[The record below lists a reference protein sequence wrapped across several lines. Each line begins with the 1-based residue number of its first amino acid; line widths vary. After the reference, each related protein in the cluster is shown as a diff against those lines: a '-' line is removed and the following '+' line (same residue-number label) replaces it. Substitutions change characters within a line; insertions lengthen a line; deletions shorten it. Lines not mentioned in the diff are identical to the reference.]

1 MASMPQEI
9 RVTIG
14 FEESYQESLDFLEA
28 MFRECREKALQEGK
42 NGLAA
47 FVGLRLEVLEFQR
60 AYVKERVEFLGEP
73 TEDTHK
79 LLAAEP
85 PPLEGGTRGELSN
98 AEEDGQ

>member
-60 AYVKERVEFLGEP
+60 AYVKERVRFEGDEP
-73 TEDTHK
+73 GVAPATQTGMSET
-79 LLAAEP
+79 
-85 PPLEGGTRGELSN
+85 LEN
-98 AEEDGQ
+98 EEDGQ